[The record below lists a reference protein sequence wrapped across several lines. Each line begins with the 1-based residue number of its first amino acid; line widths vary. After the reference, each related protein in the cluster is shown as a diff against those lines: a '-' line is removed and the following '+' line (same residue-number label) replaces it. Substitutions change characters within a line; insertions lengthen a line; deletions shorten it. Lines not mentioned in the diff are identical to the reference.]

1 MDKISDLKSVV
12 IDTLDLNKAQDI
24 VTIDLKDKSSMA
36 DYMIIASGTSSRH
49 IQSLS
54 EQVLEKLK
62 DNGIKNSKIEG
73 KESNEW
79 KLVDGIDLIV
89 HIFHPE
95 KRKFYELEKIWSE
108 LIPKEKVIIWKK
120 IQFYLIIFLSSFVF
134 SNSINSAEIDIYKKI
149 DLFGEVLEKINKEY
163 VDEIDQSESMDSAIN
178 GLLQSLDPYS
188 AYMSPEIFQ
197 EMQTE
202 TSGEFGGLGIEVS
215 MEAGVVK
222 VITPIDD
229 TPASKAGIK
238 AGDYIVKIND
248 IQVQGKSLS
257 EAVDL
262 MRGLVGTDIE
272 LTIRRRGVK
281 KALTF
286 TITREIIEVQSVKSD
301 LLENN
306 IGYIRLT
313 SFNDNSS
320 DQIKKKIK
328 KLKENE
334 NLKAFILDLRNNPGG
349 LLTQAIKI
357 SDFFL
362 ENGEIVSTKSRK
374 KSENRKWFAKKGDIT
389 DGKPLLVLINYG
401 SASASEIVAGAL
413 KDHKRA
419 IILGEN
425 SYGKGSVQSIIPLK
439 NKGAIRLTVA
449 KYYLPSGK
457 SISEVGV
464 RPDIEVNEEG
474 EDFRIKT
481 DTDNQLNYAIKLLNG

>member
-1 MDKISDLKSVV
+1 MVR
-12 IDTLDLNKAQDI
+12 A
-24 VTIDLKDKSSMA
+24 
-36 DYMIIASGTSSRH
+36 
-49 IQSLS
+49 
-54 EQVLEKLK
+54 
-62 DNGIKNSKIEG
+62 NSK
-73 KESNEW
+73 
-79 KLVDGIDLIV
+79 
-89 HIFHPE
+89 
-95 KRKFYELEKIWSE
+95 RKSDDM
-108 LIPKEKVIIWKK
+108 KK
-120 IQFYLIIFLSSFVF
+120 IKFLLLIFLSLFCLNKTV
-134 SNSINSAEIDIYKKI
+134 ISAEIDIYKKI

-163 VDEIDQSESMDSAIN
+163 VDEFNQSESMDSAIN

-188 AYMSPEIFQ
+188 SYMSPKIFD

-222 VITPIDD
+222 VISPIDD
-229 TPASKAGIK
+229 TPASRAGLK

-248 IQVQGKSLS
+248 VQVQGKSLS

-262 MRGLVGTDIE
+262 MRGPVGSGIE
-272 LTIRRRGVK
+272 LTIRRRGER

-286 TITREIIEVQSVKSD
+286 NIIREVIQVKSVKSEIID
-301 LLENN
+301 EN
-306 IGYIRLT
+306 IGYLRLT

-320 DQIKKKIK
+320 DQIEKQIK
-328 KLKENE
+328 KLKKNK
-334 NLKAFILDLRNNPGG
+334 NLNSFILDLRNNPGG
-349 LLTQAIKI
+349 LLSQAIKI

-362 ENGEIVSTKSRK
+362 DNGEIVSTKSRK

-389 DGKPLLVLINYG
+389 DGKTLLVLINYG

-419 IILGEN
+419 IIIGEN
-425 SYGKGSVQSIIPLK
+425 SFGKGSVQSIIPLK
-439 NKGAIRLTVA
+439 NRGAIRLTVA

-457 SISEVGV
+457 SISEIGV

-474 EDFRIKT
+474 DDFRIKT

>member
-1 MDKISDLKSVV
+1 MKTV
-12 IDTLDLNKAQDI
+12 
-24 VTIDLKDKSSMA
+24 
-36 DYMIIASGTSSRH
+36 
-49 IQSLS
+49 
-54 EQVLEKLK
+54 
-62 DNGIKNSKIEG
+62 
-73 KESNEW
+73 
-79 KLVDGIDLIV
+79 
-89 HIFHPE
+89 
-95 KRKFYELEKIWSE
+95 
-108 LIPKEKVIIWKK
+108 
-120 IQFYLIIFLSSFVF
+120 QFYLIIFLTQFLF
-134 SNSINSAEIDIYKKI
+134 LKQINSAEIDIYKKI

-163 VDEIDQSESMDSAIN
+163 VDEINQSESMDSAIN

-222 VITPIDD
+222 VISPIDD

-238 AGDYIVKIND
+238 AGDYIVKINN

-262 MRGLVGTDIE
+262 MRGPVGSGIE
-272 LTIRRRGVK
+272 LTVRRRGEK

-286 TITREIIEVQSVKSD
+286 NITREIIEVQSVKSD
-301 LLENN
+301 LLDNN

-320 DQIKKKIK
+320 QQIKKQIK
-328 KLKENE
+328 KLKKNE

-349 LLTQAIKI
+349 LLSQAIKI
-357 SDFFL
+357 SDFYL

-374 KSENRKWFAKKGDIT
+374 KSENKRWFAKKGDIT
-389 DGKPLLVLINYG
+389 DGKTLLVLINYG

-419 IILGEN
+419 IILGES

-449 KYYLPSGK
+449 KYYLPSGD

-474 EDFRIKT
+474 DNFRIKT
-481 DTDNQLNYAIKLLNG
+481 ETDNQLNYAIKLLNG